1 MNRSGQHAA
10 FQPQLTDALNRQAE
24 RIASAL
30 KEEKAARLAARSAPP
45 VIDLKRPAPDGSQP
59 ESSSAAVKRA
69 RVRSPSPPKMKTEEV
84 VSGPGS
90 GDCKGVE
97 FDVSTL
103 DAAVVKELLM
113 AALAAVDPNTLAAAC
128 EVRKQ

>member
-1 MNRSGQHAA
+1 
-10 FQPQLTDALNRQAE
+10 
-24 RIASAL
+24 
-30 KEEKAARLAARSAPP
+30 
-45 VIDLKRPAPDGSQP
+45 
-59 ESSSAAVKRA
+59 
-69 RVRSPSPPKMKTEEV
+69 MKTEEV